1 VPTVQCSAVQCSLK
15 LPAGRAR
22 ELPSFLL
29 LLAAGLGEC
38 HTPAVQCSAVQCS
51 AVQCSAVQCSTQPY
65 RLSLLQVIGPSSCA
79 YLALAGAQYVM
90 KIHPSILSFMCEDQT
105 KHVNKNWAETLIAL
119 VVICLL
125 SAINMWS
132 VKWAARVQNTLTV
145 AKLIGMAVLI
155 IGGLVNLATG
165 DGAKNFESG

>member
-1 VPTVQCSAVQCSLK
+1 
-15 LPAGRAR
+15 
-22 ELPSFLL
+22 
-29 LLAAGLGEC
+29 
-38 HTPAVQCSAVQCS
+38 
-51 AVQCSAVQCSTQPY
+51 
-65 RLSLLQVIGPSSCA
+65 
-79 YLALAGAQYVM
+79 M
-90 KIHPSILSFMCEDQT
+90 KIHPDILSFMECRPDET
-105 KHVNKNWAETLIAL
+105 KQVNKNWAETLIAL
-119 VVICLL
+119 LVILLL